1 MALQQGDAAPD
12 VTLPSSEGTQTSLAA
27 EWAQGPVVLL
37 FFPLAFTDTC
47 TDELCAVRDD
57 IGTYTGLDAR
67 VLAVSVDSPFVLERF
82 KREIGADYP
91 FLSDFNR
98 EAIEAFDVVRR
109 TPVGPGLLNV
119 SERAAF
125 VIGTDGRIRYAWHS
139 TTPGLLPP
147 FDEIKQALDGP
158 HPLAPPPLA

>member
-1 MALQQGDAAPD
+1 MALKQGDAAPG
-12 VTLPSSEGTQTSLAA
+12 VSLPSSEGAQVSLAA

-57 IGTYTGLDAR
+57 RDAYTGLNAR
-67 VLAVSVDSPFVLERF
+67 VVAVSVDSPFVLDRYKKEM
-82 KREIGADYP
+82 GADYT

-98 EAIEAFDVVRR
+98 EAIQAYDVVRK
-109 TPVGPGLLNV
+109 TPVGPGLMGV

-125 VIGTDGRIRYAWHS
+125 VIGRDGRIRYSWS
-139 TTPGLLPP
+139 SVTPGLLPP
-147 FDEIKQALDGP
+147 FDEIKQALNGS
-158 HPLAPPPLA
+158 A

>member
-1 MALQQGDAAPD
+1 MALKQGDAAPD
-12 VTLPSSEGTQTSLAA
+12 VTLPSSEGAQVSLAG

-57 IGTYTGLDAR
+57 IGAYSGTGAR
-67 VLAVSVDSPFVLERF
+67 VLAVSVDSPWVLDRF
-82 KREIGADYP
+82 KKEIGADYT

-98 EAIEAFDVVRR
+98 EATRAFDVVRQ
-109 TPVGPGLLNV
+109 TPVGPGLMGV

-125 VIGTDGRIRYAWHS
+125 VIGGDGRIRYAWNS
-139 TTPGLLPP
+139 VTPGLLPP
-147 FDEIKQALDGP
+147 FDEIKQALNGS
-158 HPLAPPPLA
+158 A

>member
-1 MALQQGDAAPD
+1 MALKQGDPAPD
-12 VTLPSSEGTQTSLAA
+12 VTLPSSEGAQVSLAG

-57 IGTYTGLDAR
+57 IGSYAGLGAR
-67 VLAVSVDSPFVLERF
+67 VLAVSVDSPFVLGRF
-82 KREIGADYP
+82 KEEVGADYL
-91 FLSDFNR
+91 FLSDFNH
-98 EAIEAFDVVRR
+98 AAMEAFDVVRK
-109 TPVGPGLLNV
+109 TPVGPGLMGV

-125 VIGTDGRIRYAWHS
+125 VIGRDGRIRYAWNS

-147 FDEIKQALDGP
+147 FDEIKEALDGG
-158 HPLAPPPLA
+158 A

>member
-1 MALQQGDAAPD
+1 MALQPGDAAPD
-12 VTLPSSEGTQTSLAA
+12 VTLPSSDGVHTSLAA
-27 EWAQGPVVLL
+27 EWARGPVVLL

-57 IGTYTGLDAR
+57 IGAYTGLDAR
-67 VLAVSVDSPFVLERF
+67 VLAVSVDSPFVLQRY
-82 KREIGADYP
+82 KQEIGADYP

-98 EAIEAFDVVRR
+98 EAIQAFGVVRQ

-147 FDEIKQALDGP
+147 FDEIKQALNGP
-158 HPLAPPPLA
+158 HPLP

>member
-1 MALQQGDAAPD
+1 MALKQGDVAPG
-12 VTLPSSEGTQTSLAA
+12 VTLPSSEGRQVSLAE

-57 IGTYTGLDAR
+57 IGSYMGLRAR
-67 VLAVSVDSPFVLERF
+67 VLAVSVDSPFVLDRF
-82 KREIGADYP
+82 KKEIGADYL

-98 EAIEAFDVVRR
+98 AATEAYDVVRR
-109 TPVGPGLLNV
+109 TPVGPGLLGV

-125 VIGTDGRIRYAWHS
+125 VIGQDGRIRYAWNS

-147 FDEIKQALDGP
+147 FDEIKQALNGS
-158 HPLAPPPLA
+158 A

>member
-1 MALQQGDAAPD
+1 MALKQGDTAPD
-12 VTLPSSEGTQTSLAA
+12 VTLPSSEGKPVSLAA

-57 IGTYTGLDAR
+57 IGAYMGLGAR
-67 VLAVSVDSPFVLERF
+67 VVAVSVDSPYVLDRY
-82 KREIGADYP
+82 KREIGADYL

-98 EAIEAFDVVRR
+98 EAIHAFDVVRG
-109 TPVGPGLLNV
+109 TPVGPGLLNA

-125 VIGTDGRIRYAWHS
+125 VIGPDGGIRYAWNS

-147 FDEIKQALDGP
+147 FDEVKHALNGS
-158 HPLAPPPLA
+158 A

>member
-1 MALQQGDAAPD
+1 MALKQGDAAPD
-12 VTLPSSEGTQTSLAA
+12 LTLPSSEGQPVSLAG

-57 IGTYTGLDAR
+57 IGAYTGLRAR
-67 VLAVSVDSPFVLERF
+67 VVAVSVDSPFVLDRYKKEV
-82 KREIGADYP
+82 GADYL

-98 EAIEAFDVVRR
+98 EAIQAYDVVRK
-109 TPVGPGLLNV
+109 TPVGPGLMNV

-125 VIGTDGRIRYAWHS
+125 VIGTDGHIRYAWS
-139 TTPGLLPP
+139 SVTPGLLPP
-147 FDEIKQALDGP
+147 FDEIKQALNGS
-158 HPLAPPPLA
+158 A

>member
-1 MALQQGDAAPD
+1 MALKQGDAAPD
-12 VTLPSSEGTQTSLAA
+12 LTLPSSEGQPVSLAG

-57 IGTYTGLDAR
+57 IGAYTGLRAR
-67 VLAVSVDSPFVLERF
+67 VLAVSVDSPFVLDRF
-82 KREIGADYP
+82 QKEVGADYL

-98 EAIEAFDVVRR
+98 EAIQAYDVVRR
-109 TPVGPGLLNV
+109 TPVGPGLMNV

-125 VIGTDGRIRYAWHS
+125 VIGTDGRIRYAWSS

-147 FDEIKQALDGP
+147 FDEIKQALKN
-158 HPLAPPPLA
+158 

>member
-1 MALQQGDAAPD
+1 MALKQGDAAPD
-12 VTLPSSEGTQTSLAA
+12 VTLPSSEGTPVSLAS
-27 EWAQGPVVLL
+27 EWARGPVVLL

-57 IGTYTGLDAR
+57 IGSYAGLGAR
-67 VLAVSVDSPFVLERF
+67 VLAVSVDSPWVLDRY
-82 KREIGADYP
+82 KQEIGADYL

-98 EAIEAFDVVRR
+98 EAIQAFDVVRK
-109 TPVGPGLLNV
+109 TPVGPGLMGV

-125 VIGTDGRIRYAWHS
+125 VIGPDGRIRYAWNS

-147 FDEIKQALDGP
+147 FDEIKHALAD
-158 HPLAPPPLA
+158 